1 MQVENIVTSVM
12 NAKYSKTLKELTEKD
27 KEKLLNMFKDMFQT
41 NLPKENVDTIINF
54 FNDNFTEEETKVYVD
69 HILTQYK
76 PGVIYQG
83 VRISNHTIQ
92 YILEGFNTY
101 PLMKGIIINKKYI
114 NDLIPFFG
122 KDVEDADEFGFDK
135 DTLMVEKD
143 YTNDML
149 EVFNGLVVD
158 TDVRF
163 HSDDDIFVLAT
174 FDDDIA
180 KKIEESFEGLEVQS
194 IPVHMFEWSKTLQV
208 ILPEKEVA
216 DDELEKLIPPKED
229 KE

>member
-1 MQVENIVTSVM
+1 VENIVTSVM
-12 NAKYSKTLKELTEKD
+12 NAKYSKTLKEFTAPD
-27 KEKLLNMFKDMFQT
+27 KEKLLNMFKNMFST
-41 NLPKENVDTIINF
+41 NVPKENVDIIVKF
-54 FNDNFTEEETKVYVD
+54 FTDNFTEDETKVYVD
-69 HILTQYK
+69 HALTQYK
-76 PGVIYQG
+76 PGMVYNGI
-83 VRISNHTIQ
+83 RISNHTIQ

-114 NDLIPFFG
+114 NDLLPFFG
-122 KDVEDADEFGFDK
+122 KEVDDAEEFEYNK

-143 YTNDML
+143 YTNQML
-149 EVFNGLVVD
+149 EVFNDLVVD

-163 HSDDDIFVLAT
+163 HNDDDIFVLAT
-174 FDDDIA
+174 FDNDIA
-180 KKIEESFEGLEVQS
+180 KKIKDSFDGLEVQS

-216 DDELEKLIPPKED
+216 DDELEELIPPKED